1 MTEPFETQPKEAL
14 EEFASQ
20 QAEGDRETN
29 SRENTGLESNGA
41 GNGSRSNPSISDDST
56 VEAIAGDEPESS
68 GFLPVLTNL
77 NFLAL
82 WSGQIFSQLADKV
95 YLVLMIALI
104 SSRFQAEGQSISGW
118 VSAIMIAF
126 TIPAILFGSVAG
138 VLVGRVAKKQVL
150 VITNVLRGF
159 LVLALPFLLGWVG
172 TATAWG
178 DLPLGFYLLL
188 LITFSVSTLTQFF
201 APAEQS
207 ILPLVVEDKDLL
219 PANSLYTTTMMAAT
233 IIGFAIGDK
242 VLNWAEELLSAL
254 FAMDSGKAIAV
265 GVSYVIA
272 AGLLLLMRVHE
283 PPDFQAQSGKVWQDI
298 KEGFAYLQEKREV
311 RSALIELVVLFSV
324 FAALAVLA
332 VRIAEVIPT
341 LQTDQFG
348 GLLSSGSIG
357 LGVGA
362 LCVGQFGP
370 KLGRKTLGIVGSIG
384 MVASLAG
391 LSVSTHELSLAIAAI
406 ISFGFFAA
414 LVGIPAQTT
423 IQEKTPPAMRGKVF
437 GLQNNAVNIALSLP
451 LALAGIAEQR
461 IGLQATLLGL
471 ALFVALGNL
480 STWYLSRPTPATN
493 DKA

>member
-1 MTEPFETQPKEAL
+1 MTEPFETNPTESL

-20 QAEGDRETN
+20 QAEGDRETHG
-29 SRENTGLESNGA
+29 RENSGLESNGA
-41 GNGSRSNPSISDDST
+41 GNGSSSNPSISGDST
-56 VEAIAGDEPESS
+56 VEAIADGETESS

-150 VITNVLRGF
+150 VITNVLRGV

-178 DLPLGFYLLL
+178 DDLPLGFYLLL

-283 PPDFQAQSGKVWQDI
+283 PPDFQAQQGKVWQDI

-370 KLGRKTLGIVGSIG
+370 KLGRKALGIVGSIG

-391 LSVSTHELSLAIAAI
+391 LSVSTHELSLAIASI

-480 STWYLSRPTPATN
+480 STWYLSRPAQTT

>member
-1 MTEPFETQPKEAL
+1 MADGSADGLADGLADAEPAPDPA
-14 EEFASQ
+14 
-20 QAEGDRETN
+20 N
-29 SRENTGLESNGA
+29 
-41 GNGSRSNPSISDDST
+41 
-56 VEAIAGDEPESS
+56 PESS
-68 GFLPVLTNL
+68 GFLPVLSNL

-104 SSRFQAEGQSISGW
+104 SSRFQTPGQSISGW

-138 VLVGRVAKKQVL
+138 VLVGRVAKQQVL
-150 VITNVLRGF
+150 VITNLLRGA

-172 TATAWG
+172 DTTAWG

-188 LITFSVSTLTQFF
+188 LITFCVSTLTQFF

-207 ILPLVVEDKDLL
+207 ILPLVVEDQHLL
-219 PANSLYTTTMMAAT
+219 TANSLYTTTMMAAT
-233 IIGFAIGDK
+233 IVGFAIGDQ
-242 VLNWAEELLSAL
+242 VLEWAEVFVSGILGLS
-254 FAMDSGKAIAV
+254 SGKALAV
-265 GVSYVIA
+265 GVSYVVA
-272 AGLLLLMRVHE
+272 AALLLLMRVHE
-283 PPDFQAQSGKVWQDI
+283 PPHFQGQQGDVWQDI
-298 KEGFAYLQEKREV
+298 QEGFAYLRAKKEV

-332 VRIAEVIPT
+332 VRIAEVIPA
-341 LQTDQFG
+341 LETDQFG

-357 LGVGA
+357 LGLGA
-362 LCVGQFGP
+362 LCVGQFGRR
-370 KLGRKTLGIVGSIG
+370 LGRKALGITGSIG
-384 MVASLAG
+384 MVLSLVALSIFTEQLAWAIASL
-391 LSVSTHELSLAIAAI
+391 
-406 ISFGFFAA
+406 ISFGFFSA
-414 LVGIPAQTT
+414 LLGIPAQTA
-423 IQEKTPPAMRGKVF
+423 IQEKTPAALRGKVF

-480 STWYLSRPTPATN
+480 STWYLGRTGPREEEAG
-493 DKA
+493 